1 MPRIIS
7 FGCSNTFGLE
17 LEGTTVDDLPSKLS
31 YPSLL
36 GSVNLAIP
44 GASNKEIML
53 KILEIDFLKTD
64 IVTILWTYPK
74 SRTLLFNKKNNE
86 MRQWQ
91 LLANHNNINY
101 ENMDIETQQVALA
114 WMRFNVL
121 RSVNDAMIDE
131 YIYIKTANQYL
142 QSCGCK
148 IINMHCDDTYN
159 RWTNKN
165 KRIPKSLYTKLYDV
179 TDVFLKQDSCK
190 FGHPG
195 PVAHRK
201 LSKWIKQCLN
211 SL

>member
-17 LEGTTVDDLPSKLS
+17 LQGTTVYDLPSKLS

-53 KILEIDFLKTD
+53 KILEIDFFKTD

-74 SRTLLFNKKNNE
+74 SRTLLFHKKDAQ
-86 MRQWQ
+86 MRKWQ
-91 LLANHNNINY
+91 LLAGQEILY
-101 ENMDIETQQVALA
+101 DNMNLETKQVALA
-114 WMRFNVL
+114 WQKFNIL
-121 RSVNDAMIDE
+121 RSVKDAMYDE
-131 YIYIKTANQYL
+131 YHYIKTANLYL

-148 IINMHCDDTYN
+148 VINMHCDDTYN
-159 RWTNKN
+159 RWTPKQD
-165 KRIPKSLYTKLYDV
+165 RIQESLYTKLNDV
-179 TDVFLKQDSCK
+179 TDIFLKQDSCK

-195 PVAHRK
+195 PIAHRK